1 MPNATTI
8 SPALIHQWIRDKFDV
23 QRVKEE
29 LLSRDFD
36 DDSIDAH
43 VREFKR
49 LKYAKRQT
57 NGVIYLAG
65 GAFLGFISCVLTL
78 INPVPVLY
86 NIILYGLTSISILV
100 ICLGLYYLLES

>member
-57 NGVIYLAG
+57 NGFIYLAG